1 MQRATAMRSASMRSA
16 IARVA
21 SFKEINLELACTE
34 ANSFVLDSPSS
45 LPTLFAPEENPAAT
59 KAKIQEQHRLAGMLA
74 TLCATLGEMPHI
86 RHANRP
92 IAASV
97 ALRQIGAL
105 PADRL
110 LLLVLMIEAAP
121 PPAMQLM
128 VLVQLFEQA
137 AERPLGTLLA
147 FLYPAS
153 LVTLTLWIAG
163 ILQVVPWIA

>member
-1 MQRATAMRSASMRSA
+1 MA
-16 IARVA
+16 VA
-21 SFKEINLELACTE
+21 S
-34 ANSFVLDSPSS
+34 
-45 LPTLFAPEENPAAT
+45 AAT
-59 KAKIQEQHRLAGMLA
+59 VRLLVAPA
-74 TLCATLGEMPHI
+74 VS
-86 RHANRP
+86 

-163 ILQVVPWIA
+163 ILQIVPWIA